1 MQLEF
6 AFHLYRDWY
15 NKQTGRRTTGKGAW
29 LHLGAFK
36 GKNPTQ
42 VEAGFLIAAAKAAF
56 KQAPPP
62 GMGFAFVVS
71 AFNFSYCNSLIR

>member
-1 MQLEF
+1 VQLEF

-15 NKQTGRRTTGKGAW
+15 SKQTGQRIIGKGAW
-29 LHLGAFK
+29 LRLGAFK
-36 GKNPTQ
+36 GKNSTQ

-62 GMGFAFVVS
+62 GMRFAFIVS
-71 AFNFSYCNSLIR
+71 AFKFPYCNALMR